1 MSKLKNRKPKV
12 KFRSY
17 GSGEKL
23 PIVKSD
29 GNFYLADQSYENI
42 GHGDFIGQNTTK
54 LEGPSKRAIRGK
66 GKKSKNVRVYND
78 KGDPIF
84 LEDTSSMKR
93 MMTPMKQEDGFDYG
107 DKNRAKTEKDKYGF
121 TKDEKKKISK
131 NLKSQNK
138 QAKQDNKE
146 KAKTAKEKAKSSP
159 EAIAKKEDRKAKATD
174 IVHSL
179 GRAMEAFGTGKST
192 AAPSKTKTEE
202 LAEDREKKTTKPSDN
217 LKIDK
222 SDGLAT
228 LDNTQK
234 KDNSKSPATRRDMA
248 LMRKAMQKIKKPLHK
263 Y

>member
-23 PIVKSD
+23 PIVKSE

-54 LEGPSKRAIRGK
+54 LEGPSKRAIKGK

-93 MMTPMKQEDGFDYG
+93 MMNPMKQEDGFDYQN
-107 DKNRAKTEKDKYGF
+107 KNRAKTEKDKYGV
-121 TKDEKKKISK
+121 TSKKGERKIAKDKKK
-131 NLKSQNK
+131 
-138 QAKQDNKE
+138 A
-146 KAKTAKEKAKSSP
+146 AKEKAKSSP
-159 EAIAKKEDRKAKATD
+159 ETIAKKEDRKAKATD

-179 GRAMEAFGTGKST
+179 GRAMEAFGTGKAT

-228 LDNTQK
+228 LDDTQK

-248 LMRKAMQKIKKPLHK
+248 LMQKAMQKIKKPLHK